1 MHFDYFRRVR
11 ILLFLII
18 ALLFQSRAN
27 AQFRDSFDDGEL
39 NADPAWTY
47 NSGDFRVVS
56 GRLNTANAAGGT
68 VRYAI
73 SAKQTPDTADWIS
86 FTFQYSFNPSSQNYT
101 EFFFSADSAADLA
114 RNGYFIRAGDLRDEI
129 SLYRLQ
135 NGTRT
140 EIISGLDGELNKTGN
155 HYTVVLERQGDTL
168 ILSRLDVNSGTW
180 FTEGKTYA
188 PGFRTLSW
196 AGIHVVQNGTSVI
209 GRHFFDNIYIGL
221 KPRDTVPPRMTAAVF
236 VPPASVRVSF
246 SEPVSNPLPTQ
257 FSLPPYTVLSAVTDV
272 LNPSTVVLQ
281 LNQIPAYNQTFTLTN
296 SGTEDLTGNASRV
309 QSIGLFTRYADT
321 AGRGDLIFTEVMSA
335 PSPPVAGVPDAEY
348 IEIYNPTSRIF
359 TLNNCS
365 LSDAGSSAKLPD
377 TAIFP
382 GQYLTLS
389 RSSFPAFAAFGP
401 WAGLTSFPS
410 LNNDNDIITLRNHRG
425 ELICRL
431 QYTDAWHTDAVKKT
445 GGWSLERIDI
455 SYACIDEGNWTSNTS
470 GGGTPGRPNAA
481 AGKLSNTPANFIT
494 DIFVPAP
501 DETELHFINPV
512 DSARAVSLSNYQL
525 KSGRNSLLRFGSIS
539 EDGRGVRLKWTGNF
553 TANTIEQLTVQGLRY
568 CSRLSMDSQTIAFG
582 YADTGRAA
590 GLHINEILFNPAGE
604 GADYVEIYN
613 SSPRIIDMGKVQFA
627 SADEQFRPS
636 QTTGPLKGRSLL
648 PGAFLVLTTSPEQVS
663 QSYPRH
669 NRMAMMKIESL
680 PSMPNDEGR
689 IKLISAMAETLDSL
703 HYDEDFHAPLLA
715 DAEGVALEKVK
726 PDAPSNRRTDWTSA
740 AATAQYGTP
749 GLPNSQLARTGQA
762 PDHSFSLEQAVVS
775 PDNDGIADLLGIRY
789 SLPSSGFLLTVSIFN
804 EQGFRVADPFSNY
817 LLEQTGTLFW
827 DVNAGHGV
835 LSPGNYIIRAE
846 AFHPSGGQVR
856 GKLLFSVNA
865 AVK

>member
-1 MHFDYFRRVR
+1 MR
-11 ILLFLII
+11 IFLFLII

-39 NADPAWTY
+39 NTDPAWTY

-101 EFFFSADSAADLA
+101 EFFFSADSSADLA

-140 EIISGLDGELNKTGN
+140 EIISGLDGELNKTNN

-168 ILSRLDVNSGTW
+168 ILRRLDVNSSTW
-180 FTEGKTYA
+180 FTEGKTHA
-188 PGFRTLSW
+188 PGFRTLGW
-196 AGIHVVQNGTSVI
+196 TGIHVVQNGTSVI

-221 KPRDTVPPRMTAAVF
+221 KPRDTVAPRMISADF
-236 VPPASVRVSF
+236 VPPASVRVNF

-257 FSLPPYTVLSAVTDV
+257 FSLPPYTVLSALADVTR
-272 LNPSTVVLQ
+272 PSAVILQ

-296 SGTEDLTGNASRV
+296 SGTADLTGNTSKTH
-309 QSIGLFTRYADT
+309 SLGLFTRFYDT
-321 AGRGDLIFTEVMSA
+321 AGRGDLIFTEVMAA
-335 PSPPVAGVPDAEY
+335 PSPPVAGLPDAEY
-348 IEIYNPTSRIF
+348 IEIFNPTARVF

-401 WAGLTSFPS
+401 WAGLSSFPS

-445 GGWSLERIDI
+445 GGWSLERIDT
-455 SYACIDEGNWTSNTS
+455 SYACIDEGNWTSNT
-470 GGGTPGRPNAA
+470 GTGGTPGRSNAV
-481 AGKLSNTPANFIT
+481 AGKLSNTPQNFIT

-501 DETELHFINPV
+501 DETEIHFINPV
-512 DSARAVSLSNYQL
+512 DSARAVILSNYNL
-525 KSGRNSLLRFGSIS
+525 KSGSNSLLRFAGIG
-539 EDGRGVRLKWTGNF
+539 EDGRSVRLKWNGNF
-553 TANTIEQLTVQGLRY
+553 NPNTVEHLSVQGLKY
-568 CSRLSMDSQTIAFG
+568 CSRLGMDSQTIAFG
-582 YADTGRAA
+582 YADTGRAT

-613 SSPRIIDMGKVQFA
+613 SSPRIIDMGEVQFA

-636 QTTGPLKGRSLL
+636 QTTGPLKARSLL
-648 PGAFLVLTTSPEQVS
+648 PGAYLVLTTKPEQVS
-663 QSYPRH
+663 KSYSRH
-669 NRMAMMKIESL
+669 NRMAMMTMESL

-689 IKLISAMAETLDSL
+689 IMLISNTAETLDSL

-715 DAEGVALEKVK
+715 DADGVSLEKVK
-726 PDAPSNRRTDWTSA
+726 PDAPANRRADWTSA
-740 AATAQYGTP
+740 AASAGFGTP
-749 GLPNSQLARTGQA
+749 GLPNSQLVSAGQRTDQ
-762 PDHSFSLEQAVVS
+762 PFSVEQPVVS
-775 PDNDGIADLLGIRY
+775 PDNDGISDLLGIRY
-789 SLPSSGFLLTVSIFN
+789 SLPSPGFLLTVSIFN
-804 EQGFRVADPFSNY
+804 EQGFHVARPFSNY
-817 LLEQTGTLFW
+817 LLEQAGSVYW
-827 DVNAGHGV
+827 DVNTGSGLLA
-835 LSPGNYIIRAE
+835 PGNYIIRAE
-846 AFHPSGGQVR
+846 AFHPSGQTTR

-865 AVK
+865 VVK